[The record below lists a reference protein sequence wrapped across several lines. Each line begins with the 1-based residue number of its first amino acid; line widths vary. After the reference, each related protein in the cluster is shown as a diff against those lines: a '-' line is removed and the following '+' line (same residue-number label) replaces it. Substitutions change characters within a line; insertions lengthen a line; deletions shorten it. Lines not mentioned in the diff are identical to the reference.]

1 MYLKEIKNNF
11 FKLFSTTLFIYLLIP
26 IFYNQTFLFAT
37 ENIIFTKEKS
47 FENEFYL
54 LGPGD
59 IIFVD
64 IFGAN
69 EYSGEYIISKA
80 GNIHLPLIGKV
91 NLNYLTIQDAII
103 LIQQKYKNEL
113 IRPELNIKLI
123 KPRPIKI
130 SIVGEIKRPGF
141 YTIGD
146 RGSRNISGKSNYI
159 PTIIDAI
166 QDAGGI
172 TKNTNLKEVIISRKL
187 PGKKIAYKE
196 GKVNLLDLILNG
208 NHIQNT
214 ILYDGDIIKLKTAK
228 KLPSEIMSLAEVNLS
243 PKNITVSVIGKV
255 ENPQKMEIPV
265 NTPLNQAILYA
276 GGPISWKSNKNNVEL
291 VRVNRNG
298 TISKKKFKLDFSEN
312 VSNEFNPPLSN
323 NDIIRV
329 KSSFINNLGDGLST
343 ITKPFSNI
351 LTAVTIFKIMG
362 D

>member
-11 FKLFSTTLFIYLLIP
+11 FKLSTTFFIFFFIP
-26 IFYNQTFLFAT
+26 IFYNQPFLIAN
-37 ENIIFTKEKS
+37 ENVIFTKEKS

-59 IIFVD
+59 IILLD
-64 IFGAN
+64 IFSAN

-80 GNIHLPLIGKV
+80 GNIHLPLIGAV
-91 NLNYLTIQDAII
+91 NLNNLTIEDAII
-103 LIQQKYKNEL
+103 LIQEKYKNEL
-113 IRPELNIKLI
+113 IRPELNIKLL

-130 SIVGEIKRPGF
+130 SIIGEIKRPGF

-146 RGSRNISGKSNYI
+146 KGTRNISGKPNYF

-187 PGKKIAYKE
+187 PGKKIAYKK
-196 GKVNLLDLILNG
+196 GKVNLLDLIFNG
-208 NHIQNT
+208 NHIQNIT
-214 ILYDGDIIKLKTAK
+214 LYDGDIIKLVTAK
-228 KLPSEIMSLAEVNLS
+228 NLPSEIMSLAEANLS
-243 PKNITVSVIGKV
+243 PKNITVTVIGKV
-255 ENPQKMEIPV
+255 ENPQKMDIPV
-265 NTPLNQAILYA
+265 NTPLNQAILLA
-276 GGPISWKSNKNNVEL
+276 GGPIAWKSNKNNVEL

-298 TISKKKFKLDFSEN
+298 TISKKKFKLDLSEN

-329 KSSFINNLGDGLST
+329 KSSFINNLGEGLST
-343 ITKPFSNI
+343 VTKPFSNI
-351 LTAVTIFKIMG
+351 VTAITLYKIMG